1 MAKKKP
7 IDPEQVAKLARKHW
21 KISQI
26 AAFFD
31 VSRDTIERR
40 FAAIIQKNKLLG
52 AAVPLDLAWDEAV
65 TRKNWR
71 AIEWLL
77 KNVSKFDDKVVVEH
91 KGPGLL
97 SKQSEVDSA
106 LTRLETLFNEI
117 KSQPKDEDREKRI
130 GLIAQKLGIGT

>member
-77 KNVSKFDDKVVVEH
+77 KNVSKFDDKVVVKHE
-91 KGPGLL
+91 GLDTNKHAYTEATL
-97 SKQSEVDSA
+97 A
-106 LTRLETLFNEI
+106 RLETLFNEI
-117 KSQPKDEDREKRI
+117 KSEPKEDDREKKL
-130 GLIAQKLGIGT
+130 GLIAQKLGIGN

>member
-91 KGPGLL
+91 KGSGLL
-97 SKQSEVDSA
+97 NRQNEADA
-106 LTRLETLFNEI
+106 TLARLETLFNEI
-117 KSQPKDEDREKRI
+117 KSERKEDDRDKRL
-130 GLIAQKLGIGT
+130 GLIAQKLGIGN